1 LIVNIFLN
9 LAISITCI
17 LFVGIASTN
26 EAFKVTDL
34 AYTTDGR
41 RLITADLLKYICL
54 YNVDKEYTLL
64 RMLPNCISMPGSI
77 AISPDLTSSSFAV
90 IGPAPYLI
98 TVYEGSTLNELLRI
112 DITDSS
118 SGSSEGAVR
127 LGYAPADLGQLLCA
141 TSQNRL
147 VKFEAKSGRQVG
159 QSVQRIHK
167 GGVDALAVSGCGRF
181 IVTSGDNLVK
191 VWDYEMRFEKS
202 FQAFIGHSAPVS
214 CILFTPDSGQVRQVS
229 IIT

>member
-1 LIVNIFLN
+1 
-9 LAISITCI
+9 
-17 LFVGIASTN
+17 
-26 EAFKVTDL
+26 L

-64 RMLPNCISMPGSI
+64 RMLPNCISMPGSIAISPDLTSI